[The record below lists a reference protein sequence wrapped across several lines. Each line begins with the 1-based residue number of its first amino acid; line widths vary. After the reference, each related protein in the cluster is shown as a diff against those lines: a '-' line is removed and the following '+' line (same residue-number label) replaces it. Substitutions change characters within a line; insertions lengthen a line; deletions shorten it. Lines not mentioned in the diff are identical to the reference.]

1 MKRLVLVML
10 CATFLVAC
18 NDKKEDEAA
27 VVNDPLADLS
37 VPSTLELPPVD
48 GKIPANLLPPQ

>member
-18 NDKKEDEAA
+18 NDKKEDEAV

-37 VPSTLELPPVD
+37 VPSTLELPPSD
-48 GKIPANLLPPQ
+48 GKIPAELLPPQ